1 MRPSLQLKIGQ
12 QLTMTPQLQQAIK
25 LLQLSTLELSQEITE
40 QLYSNPL
47 LEIDETQTDSSV
59 NSQDPSNIETTDET
73 ISVNLS
79 SDDSRTQTAA
89 ADAADTSVTES
100 ELDQDWANTST
111 TEIPVDANWEDNF
124 SASPSSYSRTGE
136 FDWEQVYQ
144 VTQSLQDHLLWQLN
158 LTPFSERDR
167 LFAEVFVD
175 AINPSGFIPEDIENM
190 FSNFSNTETEDPI
203 EHDEVLAVLHRL
215 QQFDPPGV
223 FARNIQECLLIQLS
237 LIQSEEDQ
245 HIVQAINLVTNFID
259 DIGSIDLLALCKKS
273 QYSQEELQGALK
285 IIKNL
290 NPCPGD
296 CLDRTQ
302 AEYIAPDVY
311 VEKVS
316 GRWEVRLNSDNSP
329 KLKINEVYSSLIKR
343 SDNSDQ
349 NQYLKDSLTEAKWFL
364 RSLESRNET
373 LMRVAVTIIEL
384 QQDFLEIGPIGMK
397 PMILS
402 DVAARL
408 DLHESTISR
417 VTTAKYLSTPIGIF
431 ELKYFFSSHVGS
443 SAAGEYSSTAVCA
456 ILKELI
462 AGEQRSK
469 PLSDNK
475 LMVLLEDQGIPI
487 ARRTVAKYRE
497 SLGIP
502 SSSQRK
508 RFENIQ

>member
-47 LEIDETQTDSSV
+47 LEIDEDLANSSV
-59 NSQDPSNIETTDET
+59 NNQDSNSASETEDI

-79 SDDSRTQTAA
+79 DDESSAQTIA
-89 ADAADTSVTES
+89 ADATDTSVTET
-100 ELDQDWANTST
+100 ELDQDWTATST
-111 TEIPVDANWEDNF
+111 TDIPVDANWDSNL
-124 SASPSSYSRTGE
+124 SGPASSSSGTGE

-167 LFAEVFVD
+167 LLAEIFIDSID
-175 AINPSGFIPEDIENM
+175 ASGFIPEDIENT
-190 FSNFSNTETEDPI
+190 FSHHSNAEADDPI
-203 EHDEVLAVLHRL
+203 ENDELIAVLHRL

-223 FARNIQECLLIQLS
+223 FARSIQECLLIQLFQIKS
-237 LIQSEEDQ
+237 DNQYIE
-245 HIVQAINLVTNFID
+245 QAINLVANFIN
-259 DIGSIDLLALCKKS
+259 DIGSIDLLALCKKT
-273 QYSQEELQGALK
+273 QYDPEELQGALK
-285 IIKNL
+285 IIKSL
-290 NPCPGD
+290 NPRPGD
-296 CLDRTQ
+296 YLDMTQ
-302 AEYIAPDVY
+302 PDYIAPDVY

-316 GRWEVRLNSDNSP
+316 GRWEVRLNSNNAP
-329 KLKINEVYSSLIKR
+329 KLKINEVYSNLIKR

-349 NQYLKDSLTEAKWFL
+349 NQYLKDNLTEAKWFL

-384 QQDFLEIGPIGMK
+384 QQDFLELGPIGMK

-431 ELKYFFSSHVGS
+431 ELKYFFSSHVGTS
-443 SAAGEYSSTAVCA
+443 TAGEYSSTAVCA
-456 ILKELI
+456 ILKDLI

-475 LMVLLEDQGIPI
+475 LMALLEVQGIPI

-508 RFENIQ
+508 RFENIL